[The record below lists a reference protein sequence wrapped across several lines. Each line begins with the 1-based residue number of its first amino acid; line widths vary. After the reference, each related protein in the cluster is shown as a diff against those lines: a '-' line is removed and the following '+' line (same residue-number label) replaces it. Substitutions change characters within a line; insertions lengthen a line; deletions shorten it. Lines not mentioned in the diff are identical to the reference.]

1 MVDPSTARR
10 TSQRVINQR
19 RSIMKKHAMLKRVAA
34 GAVLSATLAVPGIVG
49 LTAATANAMP
59 ISQLARECRSAPQG
73 LWVRHGS
80 TGYSCY
86 YNDASGNRH
95 VDWYDRRGRYYG
107 SG

>member
-1 MVDPSTARR
+1 MNT
-10 TSQRVINQR
+10 
-19 RSIMKKHAMLKRVAA
+19 HALLKRAVAA
-34 GAVLSATLAVPGIVG
+34 AVLSATLAVPGVVG

-73 LWVRHGS
+73 LWVSNR
-80 TGYSCY
+80 TGYMCY

-95 VDWYDRRGRYYG
+95 VDMYDRRGRYYA

>member
-1 MVDPSTARR
+1 M
-10 TSQRVINQR
+10 N
-19 RSIMKKHAMLKRVAA
+19 KHALLKRVAA

-59 ISQLARECRSAPQG
+59 ISQVARECRSAPQG
-73 LWVRHGS
+73 LWVRHSGGA
-80 TGYSCY
+80 GYSCF

-95 VDWYDRRGRYYG
+95 VDFYDRRGRYYG